1 MTILI
6 LIVHYAVLAIS
17 WQLIAYIVLSYFMD
31 RYHPVKRT
39 IDGIV
44 EPMLAPIRRILPSTG
59 MFDFSPLVLII
70 LLQVIEYILR
80 SLLLSLAG

>member
-6 LIVHYAVLAIS
+6 MVVHYAVLVIS
-17 WQLIAYIVLSYFMD
+17 WLLIVYIVLSYFMD
-31 RYHPVKRT
+31 RYHPIRRA
-39 IDGIV
+39 IDGFID
-44 EPMLAPIRRILPSTG
+44 PMLAPIRRILPSTG

-80 SLLLSLAG
+80 SLLLSFAG